1 MSFFNLG
8 EIVLVWEFIPTLVLL
23 VGLMLLWTRGLFMNS
38 TRLLGKSFPIVTGF
52 NGVTTNAKRYSYYF
66 HTYAFDPKSTAVIM
80 KSNLAWLIAL
90 TLCLEI
96 SLNWSTWLNAES
108 TTYFSGML
116 SHTPLVAFM
125 KILVLGFMWLSIIY
139 LDPNEPGLTS
149 STILLIGSILF
160 FMLVLVSANH
170 FIVLY
175 VALEGVSLLSFVLA
189 AQPKTENAVE
199 SGLKYFFQS
208 SFASVL
214 LLLGI
219 ALTFAGTN
227 NFDFVEIRWLLS
239 VEPLTQL
246 LTIGLSLITVALLFK
261 VSAFPGHFWAPDV
274 YRGPTSS
281 VLTVFAVVVKLAA
294 LLVLL
299 NVYLQFLILMYANW
313 SPLLYVSSAAS
324 MLLGAIG
331 AIRVINAGG
340 SLRAFVAYTSINQV
354 GFVLLGLTTVTLD
367 GFWASLIYLIVYLL
381 SSVLFL
387 GVLSRMRFASDNI
400 ERPIE
405 RLDEL
410 RHLFNNEF
418 KYSRRF
424 DLFVLAYAI
433 WSMAGLPPLA
443 GFFGK
448 VALWSSLLHKLD
460 LLVSGEAA
468 NEITSS
474 LPFVDQSL
482 LIDPFILI
490 AGLLA
495 LSVLVSIISA
505 VYYFKIYELLA
516 PVASDSEYSL
526 YTNQH
531 RYLMV
536 HDRGSLLLTVAL
548 LFALTAWVG
557 VVAWN
562 RDIQLFSYPPQ
573 IFDSLWSGQLNNL
586 TFDL

>member
-1 MSFFNLG
+1 MSFFSLC
-8 EIVLVWEFIPTLVLL
+8 EIVLVWEFVPTLVLL
-23 VGLMLLWTRGLFMNS
+23 VGLMLLWTRALFINS
-38 TRLLGKSFPIVTGF
+38 TRMIGKTYPILTCF

-66 HTYAFDPKSTAVIM
+66 HTYAFDPKSTAVII

-90 TLCLEI
+90 TLGLEI
-96 SLNWSTWLNAES
+96 SLNWNTWLTAES
-108 TTYFSGML
+108 STYFSGML
-116 SHTPLVAFM
+116 SHTPLVVCM
-125 KILVLGFMWLSIIY
+125 KILILTFMWLSIIY
-139 LDPNEPGLTS
+139 LDPNEHGVNA
-149 STILLIGSILF
+149 STILLIGSVLF

-219 ALTFAGTN
+219 ALTCAGTN
-227 NFDFVEIRWLLS
+227 SFDFVEIRWLLS

-246 LTIGLSLITVALLFK
+246 LTVGLSLITIALLFK
-261 VSAFPGHFWAPDV
+261 VSSFPGHFWAPDV

-294 LLVLL
+294 FFVLL
-299 NVYLQFLILMYANW
+299 NVYLQFLTLIYVNW
-313 SPLLYVSSAAS
+313 SPLLYVASAAS

-340 SLRAFVAYTSINQV
+340 NLRTFVAYTSINQV

-367 GFWASLIYLIVYLL
+367 GFWASLVYLIVYLL

-387 GVLSRMRFASDNI
+387 GVLSRIRFSSDNV

-410 RHLFNNEF
+410 RHIFNNEF

-460 LLVSGEAA
+460 SLVSGESAT
-468 NEITSS
+468 EITNS

-482 LIDPFILI
+482 LIDPFILV
-490 AGLLA
+490 AGILA
-495 LSVLVSIISA
+495 LSVVVSIISA

-516 PVASDSEYSL
+516 PAASDSEYGL
-526 YTNQH
+526 YTNQ
-531 RYLMV
+531 RQYWMI

-548 LFALTAWVG
+548 RFALTTWVVF
-557 VVAWN
+557 VVWT
-562 RDIQLFSYPPQ
+562 RDLQLFSYPPQ
-573 IFDSLWSGQLNNL
+573 IFDTLWSGQLNSLTLNL
-586 TFDL
+586 